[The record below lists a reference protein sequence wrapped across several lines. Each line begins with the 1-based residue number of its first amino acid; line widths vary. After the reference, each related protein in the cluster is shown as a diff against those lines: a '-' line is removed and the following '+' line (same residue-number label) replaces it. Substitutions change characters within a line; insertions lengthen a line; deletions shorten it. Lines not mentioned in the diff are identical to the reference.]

1 MKDKLKRAL
10 DAGEWID
17 TDSELYPAYQS
28 LLIECGIKTQR
39 YNSTVMTSVDEMR
52 SAMEDLTGREMIGES
67 IVVFPFRCEPVFN
80 IYIVQRSCDPGIWD

>member
-1 MKDKLKRAL
+1 M

-17 TDSELYPAYQS
+17 TDSEFYPAYQS
-28 LLIECGIKTQR
+28 LPIECGLKMQK
-39 YNSTVMTSVDEMR
+39 YNSTAMTSVDEMR
-52 SAMEDLTGREMIGES
+52 SAMEDLTGRKMIGES